1 MYSLEFETNGRTRT
15 MSVRF
20 WKDDTLVRVQEYRCP
35 LTLGMPGSYFP
46 GASRLLSIT
55 SSKPKLVSVSGCSA
69 SIVQSFDDSEEFL
82 YGVQNPFRFDVF
94 SQPVIMHQTDPNV
107 FGIVDMFSQLKFLV
121 VALSGV
127 LVHPW
132 TVDTPELAKVS
143 SPRHTSTL
151 WDKDSQCHCGLCYR
165 QLKLASSKYH
175 ASLPY
180 APA

>member
-20 WKDDTLVRVQEYRCP
+20 WRDYTLVRVQIYRC
-35 LTLGMPGSYFP
+35 LLALGLPGSYFA

-82 YGVQNPFRFDVF
+82 YGVQYPFRFDVF
-94 SQPVIMHQTDPNV
+94 SLPSIMHQTDVNV
-107 FGIVDMFSQLKFLV
+107 FGIVDMFYHLKFLV
-121 VALSGV
+121 VALSGI

-132 TVDTPELAKVS
+132 TVNTPELAKVS
-143 SPRHTSTL
+143 SSRHTS
-151 WDKDSQCHCGLCYR
+151 
-165 QLKLASSKYH
+165 
-175 ASLPY
+175 SL
-180 APA
+180 